1 MVRTLSQL
9 RAVTACMLALLLIAA
24 LPVPAEA
31 RAIGAGRVPRVVA
44 RVLPAVV
51 RISTVLETRDDGG
64 NVTQV
69 RGVGSGV
76 IFDRR
81 GYIVTNHHVIDGARD
96 ITVSLTDGRMFRAT
110 VIGSD
115 PTEDLA
121 VVKID
126 GQHFQVAALG
136 QSARLALGETVVA
149 IGTPLGID
157 GGPTVTVGVVSGL
170 GRSMEEPGLPI
181 LQNLIQTDAAINPG
195 NSGGPL
201 IDLDGRVVG
210 INTALIPSAHG
221 IGFAIPAD
229 AIKPI
234 MRQIITTGRV
244 TRPSLG
250 VVAVSITP
258 GMVSAAKLPV
268 QDGALVVSI
277 EAGVAQ
283 DAVLKAGDV
292 ITALQGQRV
301 KGLRDLRHALSH
313 RRAGEVVDL
322 SLWRDGQALRIQTV
336 IR

>member
-9 RAVTACMLALLLIAA
+9 RAVIACLLVLLFIVA
-24 LPVPAEA
+24 LPVSTEA
-31 RAIGAGRVPRVVA
+31 RARAAGRVPRAVA

-51 RISTVLETRDDGG
+51 RIGTVVETRDDSGT
-64 NVTQV
+64 VTQV

-81 GYIVTNHHVIDGARD
+81 GYVVTNHHVIDGARE
-96 ITVSLTDGRMFRAT
+96 ITVSLTDGRAFPAT
-110 VIGSD
+110 VVGTD

-126 GQHFQVAALG
+126 GQHFHVAPLG
-136 QSARLALGETVVA
+136 PSARLALGETVVA
-149 IGTPLGID
+149 IGNPLGID

-210 INTALIPSAHG
+210 ITTALIPSAHG
-221 IGFAIPAD
+221 IGFAISAD
-229 AIKPI
+229 AITPI
-234 MRQIITTGRV
+234 VRQIITTGRV

-250 VVAVSITP
+250 VVAVSIRP
-258 GMVSAAKLPV
+258 GMVDAANLPV

-277 EAGVAQ
+277 EAAAAH
-283 DAVLKAGDV
+283 DAGLKAGDV

-301 KGLRDLRHALSH
+301 KGLRDLRRALSH

-322 SLWRDGQALRIQTV
+322 SLWRDGQPLRIQTV